1 MRIAVVG
8 AGAIG
13 CLFGGRL
20 QKAGQSVLLIH
31 HKSSVAASIEKT
43 GVRIRELSGKVVRT
57 RIRTRTSLSKSDEPE
72 LVLIT
77 VKAYDTEPVASLL
90 RKSIGRNVPVLSLQ
104 NGLGNVESLRRRL
117 GSDSIIAGT
126 TTEAA
131 LATGPGSVIH
141 YGIGITWVGEM
152 NGKRSER
159 CLAVKRAFR
168 GAGFS
173 TVISNKIN
181 GVLWSKAVVNSAINP
196 VTAIARVRNGDILKT
211 PELLEIASKV
221 IDESSAVAYANGVVL
236 EPAPKQ
242 LFERVL
248 AMTSRNKSSMLQDI
262 EAGRKTEI
270 SQLNG
275 SITRLGSL
283 VGVSTP
289 FNYLLTKLVLSL
301 EGSQSN
307 FSLGRVEINPRSAD
321 KISAVKN
328 SR

>member
-1 MRIAVVG
+1 M
-8 AGAIG
+8 
-13 CLFGGRL
+13 
-20 QKAGQSVLLIH
+20 
-31 HKSSVAASIEKT
+31 ASIEKK

-196 VTAIARVRNGDILKT
+196 ISAIAHVRNGDILKT
-211 PELLEIASKV
+211 AELREVASKV
-221 IDESSAVAYANGVVL
+221 IDEGSAVAYANGIVL
-236 EPAPKQ
+236 KPAPKP

-248 AMTSRNKSSMLQDI
+248 TMTSRNKSSMLQDI
-262 EAGRKTEI
+262 EAGRRTEI
-270 SQLNG
+270 RQLNG
-275 SITRLGSL
+275 AIARLGSL
-283 VGVSTP
+283 VGVSAP
-289 FNYLLTKLVLSL
+289 FNYLLTNLVLSL
-301 EGSQSN
+301 ERSQGN
-307 FSLGRVEINPRSAD
+307 F
-321 KISAVKN
+321 
-328 SR
+328 